1 MSSLFSIGLPAVL
14 ATAVPLPQAEREAVE
29 EAVGHYFRSGDEND
43 ASELEIAF
51 HPTLGMYWVGKDGVY
66 GKRRK
71 MPGVADGKK
80 SKVADHDIEL
90 DYSKYLYY
98 LTGNP
103 LIVARKERQ
112 VGGSKRKTTKGG
124 GAKKAAPKKPAA
136 KKAAPKKAAAKKG
149 AAKKKPAKKKGR

>member
-1 MSSLFSIGLPAVL
+1 MA
-14 ATAVPLPQAEREAVE
+14 AENLLKTDVKREK
-29 EAVGHYFRSGDEND
+29 DM
-43 ASELEIAF
+43 L
-51 HPTLGMYWVGKDGVY
+51 YWVGKDGVY

-103 LIVARKERQ
+103 LTVARKERQ
-112 VGGSKRKTTKGG
+112 VGGSKRKKAG
-124 GAKKAAPKKPAA
+124 KKAAPKKTA
-136 KKAAPKKAAAKKG
+136 KKAAKKTAKKG
-149 AAKKKPAKKKGR
+149 GAKKKAGKKKR

>member
-1 MSSLFSIGLPAVL
+1 MAGENLLKTDVK
-14 ATAVPLPQAEREAVE
+14 REK
-29 EAVGHYFRSGDEND
+29 DM
-43 ASELEIAF
+43 L
-51 HPTLGMYWVGKDGVY
+51 YWVGKDGVY

-103 LIVARKERQ
+103 LVVARKERQ
-112 VGGSKRKTTKGG
+112 VGGSKRKAKGG
-124 GAKKAAPKKPAA
+124 GGA
-136 KKAAPKKAAAKKG
+136 KKAAPKKAAAKKPAKKA
-149 AAKKKPAKKKGR
+149 AAKKGGAKKKAGKKKGR